1 MNSNADHRTT
11 SDLPSGWEWTTLGEA
26 SDTTR
31 MRADPQSYPE
41 SKFIGMEHV
50 EAHTMRLLG
59 TVLAS
64 EMRSSAERFV
74 PGDVLYGRLRPYLNK
89 VFCPDFAGLCL
100 GEFIVFRKVSH
111 LESRF
116 LQYFLNSADFVSF
129 ASHLNAGD
137 RPRVNFDQLA
147 DYPFP
152 LPPIPEQRRIV
163 AEIEKQFTRL
173 DAGVAAL
180 KRIQANLRRYRASVL
195 KAACEGRL
203 APQDPA
209 DEPADR
215 LLARILAERRARW
228 EAEHPGKKYVEP
240 TAPVTDGLPELPV
253 GWRWARAEQL
263 CDFITKGTTPSADK
277 LFSGSGDVPFI
288 KVYNLTDR
296 GNLDFNINATF
307 VSRQTHIGELA
318 RSRVYPGDVLMNI
331 VGPPLGKVSIVP
343 DQHPEWNVN
352 QAIAIFRPMPS
363 YNRRF
368 LCHCLLTEQMLA
380 WAIRRAKATA
390 GQFNLTLEI
399 CRDLPLPVP
408 PLAEQH
414 RIVAEVERRLS
425 VVAAME
431 ATVAANLAR
440 AGRLRQAVLKRA
452 FEGRLVAQDA
462 GNRGDREGSPLP
474 VPL

>member
-1 MNSNADHRTT
+1 MREDVMRERGT
-11 SDLPSGWEWTTLGEA
+11 LPPGWVWTTLGEA
-26 SDTTR
+26 CAITMGQSPPSDTYNTDR
-31 MRADPQSYPE
+31 VGLPFYQGKAEFGDLYPAPVKWC
-41 SKFIGMEHV
+41 SRPGKTA
-50 EAHTMRLLG
+50 EA
-59 TVLAS
+59 
-64 EMRSSAERFV
+64 
-74 PGDVLYGRLRPYLNK
+74 GDVLVSIRAPVGPANLCRETSCIGRGLAALRPK
-89 VFCPDFAGLCL
+89 AGM
-100 GEFIVFRKVSH
+100 
-111 LESRF
+111 ES
-116 LQYFLNSADFVSF
+116 LYFLYLLRHIEQELAEQATGTTFSAIGGSV
-129 ASHLNAGD
+129 LRNQEI
-137 RPRVNFDQLA
+137 PLA
-147 DYPFP
+147 P
-152 LPPIPEQRRIV
+152 LSEQSRIV

-173 DAGVAAL
+173 DAGVAAFKRVQTNL
-180 KRIQANLRRYRASVL
+180 KRYRASVL

-215 LLARILAERRARW
+215 LLARILAERRAKW

-240 TAPVTDGLPELPV
+240 AAPVTDELPELPA
-253 GWRWARAEQL
+253 GWCWARAEQL
-263 CDFITKGTTPSADK
+263 CDFITKGTTPSANK

-296 GNLDFNINATF
+296 GNLDFSVNATF

-352 QAIAIFRPMPS
+352 QAIVIFRPMPS

-390 GQFNLTLEI
+390 GQFNLTLGI

-408 PLAEQH
+408 PLPEQH

-425 VVAAME
+425 VVAELEAM
-431 ATVAANLAR
+431 VAANLAR

-462 GNRGDREGSPLP
+462 NDEPAGLAQARR
-474 VPL
+474 